1 MGARHRGRRRRPSNP
16 PGDLGGRFRATIR
29 GHRLLIAVIG
39 LVLPLGAAGAL
50 MARRSAAPR
59 SAKERPA
66 HIRPESSSPQL
77 SKEYIYDGARLIA
90 TEENGSGSSCSYP
103 LTPTSNPNVPSGGG
117 QYSVNVNP
125 TPTTCSWTAASN
137 VTWITVTSPTGSVT
151 GSGQVN
157 YTVAQNTSQSSQTGT
172 ITIAG
177 QAFTV
182 TEAGASCT
190 YSISP
195 QIQNF
200 TSSGGTSS
208 FNVTAGTGC
217 AWTAVS
223 TATWITITSPVGGNG
238 SGNGSV
244 GFSVAPNTG
253 ASARSANITLA
264 NQTFTVNEDGPCT
277 YNIMPSTMNFPAS
290 GGTSVVNITT
300 APHANGRP
308 APTSTGSH

>member
-1 MGARHRGRRRRPSNP
+1 MAGRHRDRRRKPSNP
-16 PGDLGGRFRATIR
+16 TGDLVGRFRATLR
-29 GHRLLIAVIG
+29 GHRLLIVVIG
-39 LVLPLGAAGAL
+39 LVLPLSAAGAL
-50 MARRSAAPR
+50 MARRSAALR
-59 SAKERPA
+59 SSKERPA
-66 HIRPESSSPQL
+66 QIRAESNPVL
-77 SKEYIYDGARLIA
+77 SKEYIYGGRLIA

-117 QYSVNVNP
+117 PYSVNVNP
-125 TPTTCSWTAASN
+125 TPTTCSWTAVSN

-157 YTVAQNTSQSSQTGT
+157 YTVAPNTSQSSQTGT

-190 YSISP
+190 YSISA
-195 QIQNF
+195 QTQNF
-200 TSSGGTSS
+200 TSSGGTFS

-217 AWTAVS
+217 AWTAAS
-223 TATWITITSPVGGNG
+223 TATWITITSPAGGNG

-253 ASARSANITLA
+253 ASARSGNITLA

-290 GGTSVVNITT
+290 G
-300 APHANGRP
+300 ARLL
-308 APTSTGSH
+308 